1 MKKTLIALAVLTVS
15 GASFAQSSVSID
27 GIVDAGLQ
35 SIDYKGNK
43 VSGIA
48 NNGSSTSQINFRGTE
63 DLGGGL
69 KANFRVETDWNT
81 VSNSGNT
88 GAAYVSGDAKGA
100 AGTFGNGELRIG
112 LSGGFGSIDAGAVNY
127 NSLISGLVGQPFGT
141 AIGSGFAATSARL
154 VRSDNSIKY
163 TSPSFSGLTVSLY
176 NAQKQSKATGASEAA
191 FTTSFGAY
199 DFTGSD
205 EVNVSYNNGP
215 IAASYSNLKQKAAA
229 GTSTTYDTLGANY
242 ALGAAKLFVL
252 MQNTKNSAATTD
264 NSYVALSGTYTMGAT
279 TLMASAGTFEN
290 KAGVKSKLA
299 ALGADYALSKR
310 TAVYARY
317 ESIDDKAGVAAN
329 PATLVGTNDKRTRT
343 AIGVRHAF

>member
-81 VSNSGNT
+81 VSNSANT
-88 GAAYVSGDAKGA
+88 GSTVPT
-100 AGTFGNGELRIG
+100 AGTFGNGELRVG
-112 LSGGFGSIDAGAVNY
+112 LAGGFGSVDAGAVNY

-176 NAQKQSKATGASEAA
+176 NAQKQTKATGAAEAA
-191 FTTSFGAY
+191 FSTTFGAY

-215 IAASYSNLKQKAAA
+215 IAASYTNLKQKAAA

-252 MQNTKNSAATTD
+252 VQNTKNSANTTD

-290 KAGVKSKLA
+290 KAGAKSKLA

>member
-1 MKKTLIALAVLTVS
+1 MKKSLIALAVLTVS
-15 GASFAQSSVSID
+15 GASFAQSSVQID
-27 GIVDAGLQ
+27 GVMDVALT

-81 VSNSGNT
+81 VSNSANT
-88 GAAYVSGDAKGA
+88 GSTVPT
-100 AGTFGNGELRIG
+100 AGTFGNGELRVG
-112 LSGGFGSIDAGAVNY
+112 LAGGFGTIDAGAVNY
-127 NSLISGLVGQPFGT
+127 NSLISGLTGQPFGT
-141 AIGSGFAATSARL
+141 AIGSGFGATSARL
-154 VRSDNSIKY
+154 VRSDNSINYK
-163 TSPSFSGLTVSLY
+163 SPSFGGLTVSLY
-176 NAQKQSKATGASEAA
+176 NAQKQTKASGSTFSS
-191 FTTSFGAY
+191 TFGAY

-215 IAASYSNLKQKAAA
+215 IAASYTNLKQKAAD
-229 GTSTTYDTLGANY
+229 GSSTTFDTLGANY

-252 MQNTKNSAATTD
+252 VQNTKNSANTTD

-290 KAGVKSKLA
+290 KAGTKSKLA

-317 ESIDDKAGVAAN
+317 ESIDDKAGAIAAA
-329 PATLVGTNDKRTRT
+329 ATIDGAGTKRTRT
-343 AIGVRHAF
+343 AVGVRHAF

>member
-1 MKKTLIALAVLTVS
+1 MKKSLIALAVLTVS
-15 GASFAQSSVSID
+15 GASFAQSSVQID
-27 GIVDAGLQ
+27 GVMDVAVT
-35 SIDYKGNK
+35 SIDYKGQK

-81 VSNSGNT
+81 VSNNANAGTASTIATPVNST
-88 GAAYVSGDAKGA
+88 
-100 AGTFGNGELRIG
+100 AGTFGNGELRVG
-112 LSGGFGSIDAGAVNY
+112 LAGNFGTIDAGAVNY
-127 NSLISGLVGQPFGT
+127 NSLISGLTGQPFGT
-141 AIGSGFAATSARL
+141 AIGSGFGATSARL
-154 VRSDNSIKY
+154 VRSDNSINYK
-163 TSPSFSGLTVSLY
+163 SPSFSGLTVSLY
-176 NAQKQSKATGASEAA
+176 NAQKQTKATGSDYSA
-191 FTTSFGAY
+191 TFGAY

-215 IAASYSNLKQKAAA
+215 IAASYTNLKQKAAA

-252 MQNTKNSAATTD
+252 LQNTKNSAGTTD

-290 KAGVKSKLA
+290 KAGAKSKLA

-329 PATLVGTNDKRTRT
+329 PATLVGSNDKRTRT
-343 AIGVRHAF
+343 AVGVRHAF

>member
-1 MKKTLIALAVLTVS
+1 MKKSLIALAALAAT
-15 GASFAQSSVSID
+15 GAFAQSSVQID
-27 GIVDAGLQ
+27 GVMDVAVT

-81 VSNSGNT
+81 VSNSAN
-88 GAAYVSGDAKGA
+88 SGSTVPT
-100 AGTFGNGELRIG
+100 AGTFGNGELRVG
-112 LSGGFGSIDAGAVNY
+112 LAGGFGTIDAGAVNY
-127 NSLISGLVGQPFGT
+127 NSLISGLTGQPFGT
-141 AIGSGFAATSARL
+141 AIGSGFGATSARL
-154 VRSDNSIKY
+154 VRSDNSINYK
-163 TSPSFSGLTVSLY
+163 SPSFGGLTVSLY
-176 NAQKQSKATGASEAA
+176 NAQKQTKASGSTYSS
-191 FTTSFGAY
+191 TFGAY

-215 IAASYSNLKQKAAA
+215 IAASYTNLKQKAAD
-229 GTSTTYDTLGANY
+229 GSSTTFDTLGANY

-252 MQNTKNSAATTD
+252 VQNTKNSANTTD

-290 KAGVKSKLA
+290 KAGTKSKLA

-317 ESIDDKAGVAAN
+317 ESIDDKAGAIAAA
-329 PATLVGTNDKRTRT
+329 ATIDGAGTKRTRT
-343 AIGVRHAF
+343 AVGVRHAF